1 MVKVEIKRTGF
12 PVSVGDVELW
22 FDSSIENL
30 KNFTYVEEIAR
41 ERIKEIAEQAEHVH
55 FPEEI
60 NDETVKDIEDE
71 TIEEAFS
78 ISKEY
83 IAVQYD
89 IIFGDGTFKKIYEVY
104 PDVFALEN
112 AFDIVADG
120 ISERLEE
127 ENEKR
132 TKKYQNAKM
141 ELLEKKKKKAK
152 K

>member
-1 MVKVEIKRTGF
+1 MVKIDIKRTGF
-12 PVSVGDVELW
+12 PVTLGEVELW

-30 KNFTYVEEIAR
+30 KNFTYVEEIAH

-55 FPEEI
+55 FPDEI
-60 NDETVKDIEDE
+60 NDETVKDIENE

-89 IIFGDGTFKKIYEVY
+89 IIFGDGTFKKVYEVY
-104 PDVFALEN
+104 PDVFALED
-112 AFDIVADG
+112 AFDIMADG
-120 ISERLEE
+120 IAERLEE
-127 ENEKR
+127 ENKKR
-132 TKKYQNAKM
+132 TKKYQNAKI
-141 ELLEKKKKKAK
+141 ELLDKKKKKAK

>member
-1 MVKVEIKRTGF
+1 MVKVDIKRTGF
-12 PVSVGDVELW
+12 PVTLGDVELW

-30 KNFTYVEEIAR
+30 KNFTYVEEIAH
-41 ERIKEIAEQAEHVH
+41 ERIKEISEQAKHVH

-60 NDETVKDIEDE
+60 NDETIKDIEDE

-89 IIFGDGTFKKIYEVY
+89 IIFGDGTFKGVYEVY
-104 PDVFALEN
+104 PDVFALED
-112 AFDIVADG
+112 AFDILADG
-120 ISERLEE
+120 IAERLEK

-141 ELLEKKKKKAK
+141 ELLDKKKKKAK

>member
-1 MVKVEIKRTGF
+1 MVKIEMKRTGF
-12 PVSVGDVELW
+12 PVTLGEVELW

-30 KNFTYVEEIAR
+30 KKFAYVEEIAR
-41 ERIKEIAEQAEHVH
+41 ERIEEISKQAEHVH

-60 NDETVKDIEDE
+60 NEETIKDVEDE
-71 TIEEAFS
+71 TIEKAFS

-89 IIFGDGTFKKIYEVY
+89 IIFGDGTFKKIYNVY
-104 PDVFALEN
+104 PDVFALED
-112 AFDIVADG
+112 AFDMVADG

-127 ENEKR
+127 DSNKR
-132 TKKYQNAKM
+132 TEKYENAKL
-141 ELLEKKKKKAK
+141 ELLEKKKKKLK

>member
-1 MVKVEIKRTGF
+1 MVKIDIKRTGF
-12 PVSVGDVELW
+12 TVNVGEVELW

-30 KNFTYVEEIAR
+30 KNFLNVEEIAL
-41 ERIKEIAEQAEHVH
+41 ERIQEIAEQAKHIH

-60 NDETVKDIEDE
+60 NVETIQEVEDE

-89 IIFGDGTFKKIYEVY
+89 IIFGDGSFKKVYEVY

-112 AFDIVADG
+112 AFDLIAAGVE
-120 ISERLEE
+120 ERLEE
-127 ENEKR
+127 ENKLRTQKYEK
-132 TKKYQNAKM
+132 TTMN
-141 ELLEKKKKKAK
+141 LLDKKKQKKK
-152 K
+152 